1 MAVKKLI
8 LLVEDNP
15 DEEVLTLGAMQRCK
29 GDASVVV
36 AHDGCEAL
44 EYLFAADDQVEAGK
58 PRFVIM
64 DLNMPRV
71 DGFDVIARLRA
82 DPRTRPLPVVVFSS
96 SSEGQDVR
104 RCNQL
109 GANSYV
115 MKPVAAEQYREAVSR
130 IVHYWLNLNLDP
142 CLRS

>member
-1 MAVKKLI
+1 MAVEKLI

-15 DEEVLTLGAMQRCK
+15 DEEVLTLGAMKKCK
-29 GDASVVV
+29 GNASVVV

-44 EYLFAADDQVEAGK
+44 EYLLADGKEAGK
-58 PRFVIM
+58 PRFVLL
-64 DLNMPRV
+64 DLNIPRL